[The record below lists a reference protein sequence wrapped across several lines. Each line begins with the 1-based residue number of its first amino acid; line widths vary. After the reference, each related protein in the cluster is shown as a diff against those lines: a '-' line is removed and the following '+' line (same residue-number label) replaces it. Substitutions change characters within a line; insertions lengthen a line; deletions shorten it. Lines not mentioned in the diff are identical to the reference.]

1 MNYVDIGV
9 LVVIGLSALIAL
21 GRGLIKEILSLF
33 GWVGAAIAA
42 YFIYTRVPAVLDFFR
57 RQIAEQVFADI
68 AAAVV
73 IFTVCLIIL
82 GTINHFV
89 VSRIPTGVL
98 GPLDKSLGLVF
109 GLARGALLVAI
120 AYILLEYVLPNRAD
134 WPPVI
139 QEARIEPYAAKA
151 AGYLKLAIP
160 ADVKERTDEIINQ
173 GTGSTPQTITP
184 ENTGNPAVT
193 PAPGSGQ
200 NSGGGG

>member
-9 LVVIGLSALIAL
+9 LVVIGLSALLAL

-33 GWVGAAIAA
+33 GWVGAAIVTYLI
-42 YFIYTRVPAVLDFFR
+42 YFKVPAVRDFAHK
-57 RQIAEQVFADI
+57 QIAEPLFADI

-73 IFTVCLIIL
+73 VFTVALIIL
-82 GTINHFV
+82 GIINHFV
-89 VSRIPTGVL
+89 VSRIPTGFL

-109 GLARGALLVAI
+109 GLARGALVVAI
-120 AYILLEYVLPNRAD
+120 AHIMLVYVLPNRAD

-139 QEARIEPYAAKA
+139 QEARTEPYAAQA
-151 AGYLKLAIP
+151 AEYLTALIP

-173 GTGSTPQTITP
+173 GTGAIPEGATP

-193 PAPGSGQ
+193 PAPDSGE
-200 NSGGGG
+200 SGGNGG